1 MKLRTNVKVGDVK
14 RLPNKNGEDFIV
26 KVINVFDYEGEEWA
40 EVKPIDFNGIS
51 REIKA
56 CMLFD

>member
-1 MKLRTNVKVGDVK
+1 MILRTNIHVGDIK
-14 RLPNKNGEDFIV
+14 RLPNSRGEDFIV
-26 KVINVFDYEGEEWA
+26 EVLKLFDYEGEQWA
-40 EVKPIDFNGIS
+40 EVKPVDFNGFP